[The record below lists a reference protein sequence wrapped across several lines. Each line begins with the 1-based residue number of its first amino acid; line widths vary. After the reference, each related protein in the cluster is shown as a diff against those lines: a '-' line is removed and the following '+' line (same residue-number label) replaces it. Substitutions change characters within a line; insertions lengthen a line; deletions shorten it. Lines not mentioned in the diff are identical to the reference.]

1 MNAAGIRS
9 AETVV
14 LLLLFFVVILAVLA
28 KRFKTPYP
36 IVLVIGGLL
45 ISFIP
50 GIPRVTLHPSIIFLG
65 VLPPL
70 LFSSAFVTSWRD
82 FRYGLVSIIFLA
94 FGLVGFTVWG
104 VAATTR
110 WFLPGFNWETGLILG
125 AVVATTDSIA
135 ATSIAKRLRLPRKLV
150 DVLEGESL
158 VNDATGLLALQI
170 AVGLV
175 VTGRAP
181 SLARDVATMLYLVFG
196 SILLGLGV
204 AWCMHWIET
213 RIEDAAVEITVSL
226 MAPYFSYLIAESL
239 HASGVLATVVCGLY
253 LGHKS
258 SLYFSTAARLT
269 SDAVWSTL
277 TFVLNGL
284 VFILIG
290 LQLPVILSQFHGMG
304 MSHLLFYGALVSII
318 VILLR
323 MIWVFPGAFFSNWM
337 RRRVLGQ
344 PEPFPDRRAVFV
356 LGWAGMRGVVALAA
370 AISLPKFLGDGE
382 PFPERAMIIFL
393 TFCVIFV
400 TLVLQ
405 GLTLPPLI
413 RRLGISTPEG
423 VNPEEQF
430 ARQAVADAALA
441 YLEHAKE
448 GDKPEFARVYDL
460 LVRAE
465 RHRLNVL
472 TGKIAENTGYSEED
486 YQRFR
491 EIAGQL
497 RALQRATLLHLRN
510 ENQINDNL
518 MRKLERE
525 VDIMETRPMGL

>member
-1 MNAAGIRS
+1 
-9 AETVV
+9 
-14 LLLLFFVVILAVLA
+14 
-28 KRFKTPYP
+28 
-36 IVLVIGGLL
+36 
-45 ISFIP
+45 
-50 GIPRVTLHPSIIFLG
+50 
-65 VLPPL
+65 
-70 LFSSAFVTSWRD
+70 
-82 FRYGLVSIIFLA
+82 
-94 FGLVGFTVWG
+94 
-104 VAATTR
+104 
-110 WFLPGFNWETGLILG
+110 
-125 AVVATTDSIA
+125 
-135 ATSIAKRLRLPRKLV
+135 
-150 DVLEGESL
+150 
-158 VNDATGLLALQI
+158 
-170 AVGLV
+170 
-175 VTGRAP
+175 
-181 SLARDVATMLYLVFG
+181 
-196 SILLGLGV
+196 
-204 AWCMHWIET
+204 
-213 RIEDAAVEITVSL
+213 
-226 MAPYFSYLIAESL
+226 
-239 HASGVLATVVCGLY
+239 
-253 LGHKS
+253 
-258 SLYFSTAARLT
+258 
-269 SDAVWSTL
+269 
-277 TFVLNGL
+277 
-284 VFILIG
+284 
-290 LQLPVILSQFHGMG
+290 
-304 MSHLLFYGALVSII
+304 
-318 VILLR
+318 
-323 MIWVFPGAFFSNWM
+323 
-337 RRRVLGQ
+337 
-344 PEPFPDRRAVFV
+344 
-356 LGWAGMRGVVALAA
+356 MRGVVALAA

-472 TGKIAENTGYSEED
+472 TGKVAENTGYSEED